1 MISRSELILGP
12 PGCGKTHT
20 LIEIV
25 REALQGALTSIG
37 LVMCLL
43 LRKLLMKP

>member
-25 REALQGALTSIG
+25 REALSQGIDSDGIGYVSFARKPLT
-37 LVMCLL
+37 
-43 LRKLLMKP
+43 KP